1 MTKKQC
7 ISIGI
12 IAAVLTGV
20 FMYLVFY
27 FPHELIEGMFW
38 TVSVSFCFMC
48 FYLIIAL
55 IWTKGEIL
63 PKPYP
68 TIYPF
73 NPDIDE
79 KLKKIEEMKKKEN
92 NHENY

>member
-1 MTKKQC
+1 MTKQQC

-12 IAAVLTGV
+12 IAAILTGV

-27 FPHELIEGMFW
+27 FPHELVEGMFW
-38 TVSVSFCFMC
+38 TVSIAFCFMC
-48 FYLIIAL
+48 FYLIIAI

-63 PKPYP
+63 PAPYP
-68 TIYPF
+68 TIYLF
-73 NPDIDE
+73 DPDIDE
-79 KLKKIEEMKKKEN
+79 KLKKIEEMKKES

>member
-7 ISIGI
+7 ISISI

-27 FPHELIEGMFW
+27 FPHELIECMFW
-38 TVSVSFCFMC
+38 TVSVSFCFVC

-55 IWTKGEIL
+55 IWTKG
-63 PKPYP
+63 
-68 TIYPF
+68 
-73 NPDIDE
+73 
-79 KLKKIEEMKKKEN
+79 
-92 NHENY
+92 